1 MPLGL
6 SNLAPRRLAGAF
18 LGLAMAAA
26 AISAHAQSEYFS
38 YAEKAFPAEFP
49 GSPATQFL
57 RPYVA
62 RAYSSGNYLGFA
74 DERAYLLGPSTGN
87 RVTDLGAR
95 VQFRCAVKNDCG
107 VLADSGGTEQDL
119 ADLKLVLARMDAV
132 IATGLPANGATL
144 YNTAD
149 SCTLWGGALPRP
161 TWLPTTTTRRSRTV
175 NTWSMKW
182 AKSGSIRA
190 S

>member
-74 DERAYLLGPSTGN
+74 DERAYVSY
-87 RVTDLGAR
+87 RADYTDR
-95 VQFRCAVKNDCG
+95 NHRTF
-107 VLADSGGTEQDL
+107 S
-119 ADLKLVLARMDAV
+119 AV
-132 IATGLPANGATL
+132 I
-144 YNTAD
+144 
-149 SCTLWGGALPRP
+149 SFR
-161 TWLPTTTTRRSRTV
+161 
-175 NTWSMKW
+175 
-182 AKSGSIRA
+182 
-190 S
+190 